1 MILLDRPSPAD
12 TKQLPLGR
20 HHLAKRTPAQQLLAG
35 SHGSTVTGHLLS
47 NVARYGQFH
56 RERLTGWIVQACI
69 TVTRSHSRN
78 RTCRPTFTK
87 AMRRLSTQTRQ
98 RPAVGD
104 QSSYPLALDQ
114 PENQIPQPGGHLRAP
129 QPLGNTKS
137 SPNCFK
143 ERCFKERCQA
153 LSPLPPLPVR
163 PGPHLDHLG
172 CSSSL
177 SVYNWP
183 PTNSGQGPA
192 TGFKHPT

>member
-1 MILLDRPSPAD
+1 MKSLIAGAVPPD

-20 HHLAKRTPAQQLLAG
+20 HHLAKRTPAQLLLAG
-35 SHGSTVTGHLLS
+35 SH
-47 NVARYGQFH
+47 
-56 RERLTGWIVQACI
+56 
-69 TVTRSHSRN
+69 RSPAEQR
-78 RTCRPTFTK
+78 RTLRPTPSGAIDRLDRPSLHHSYQVALAKPHMPSDLHESYAAAFNPNPPK
-87 AMRRLSTQTRQ
+87 AR
-98 RPAVGD
+98 VGD

-114 PENQIPQPGGHLRAP
+114 PENQIPKPGGHLRAP

-143 ERCFKERCQA
+143 ETCFNERCQA

-183 PTNSGQGPA
+183 QTNSGQGPA